1 MRLTHFR
8 KDIIITYRRHMENTN
23 TPIDIVMRQTDY
35 TKEVASEKLI
45 THKNDIFSVIREWQ
59 AGPQTADKSESSNS
73 TSQLIYKEIRNMMGN
88 AAANYRRKKEMEQY
102 ISILQ
107 ATQAQAKQTQ
117 ATQAQEQQKA
127 TQAQAKQAQATQA
140 QEQLQSI
147 KE

>member
-8 KDIIITYRRHMENTN
+8 KDIISTYREYMD

-59 AGPQTADKSESSNS
+59 AGPQIQTEICSTS

-88 AAANYRRKKEMEQY
+88 AAAN
-102 ISILQ
+102 
-107 ATQAQAKQTQ
+107 
-117 ATQAQEQQKA
+117 
-127 TQAQAKQAQATQA
+127 
-140 QEQLQSI
+140 
-147 KE
+147 

>member
-1 MRLTHFR
+1 
-8 KDIIITYRRHMENTN
+8 MENTN

-107 ATQAQAKQTQ
+107 ATQTQEQQQATQTQEQQQATQTQATQTQ
-117 ATQAQEQQKA
+117 ATQAQ
-127 TQAQAKQAQATQA
+127 AKQ
-140 QEQLQSI
+140 QE
-147 KE
+147 

>member
-8 KDIIITYRRHMENTN
+8 KDIISTYREYMD

-35 TKEVASEKLI
+35 TKEIASEKLI

-59 AGPQTADKSESSNS
+59 AGPQIQTESCSTS

-107 ATQAQAKQTQ
+107 QAKQ
-117 ATQAQEQQKA
+117 QEQQQQVQE
-127 TQAQAKQAQATQA
+127 QANQQEQAKQQN
-140 QEQLQSI
+140 LPSI

>member
-59 AGPQTADKSESSNS
+59 AVPQTADKTESSNS

-107 ATQAQAKQTQ
+107 AAQTQAKQQ
-117 ATQAQEQQKA
+117 ATQAQEQQ
-127 TQAQAKQAQATQA
+127 
-140 QEQLQSI
+140 QE
-147 KE
+147 

>member
-8 KDIIITYRRHMENTN
+8 KDIISTYREYMD

-107 ATQAQAKQTQ
+107 ATQAQAKQ
-117 ATQAQEQQKA
+117 AQEQQQAQAK
-127 TQAQAKQAQATQA
+127 QAQAKQAQATQTQA
-140 QEQLQSI
+140 KQQE
-147 KE
+147 

>member
-8 KDIIITYRRHMENTN
+8 KDIISTYREYMD

-35 TKEVASEKLI
+35 TKEIASEKLI

-59 AGPQTADKSESSNS
+59 AGPQIQTESCSNS

-107 ATQAQAKQTQ
+107 QEQQAKQQAKQQAQAKQQ
-117 ATQAQEQQKA
+117 QE
-127 TQAQAKQAQATQA
+127 QAKQVDQ
-140 QEQLQSI
+140 QLTSI